1 LRLLEC
7 YPVISGFSTRYQ
19 HRSHY
24 HFSVIFKMLASVLP
38 SAKLPPGSD
47 L

>member
-1 LRLLEC
+1 
-7 YPVISGFSTRYQ
+7 
-19 HRSHY
+19 
-24 HFSVIFKMLASVLP
+24 MLASVLP